1 MRLPEEFETI
11 MRYAVISDIHS
22 NLEALRAVLD
32 GIASLKVD
40 TTLCLGDIVGYN
52 ANPNECIEIVRSE
65 GIRCILG
72 NHDSRAAGLE
82 EPDDFN
88 PLAARAVLWT
98 RGQLTDENREWLR
111 SLPRDLQVDDIAIFH
126 GSIHD
131 TDRYILYKSD
141 VVDNFRYLQELS
153 GSPRIGF
160 FGHTHV
166 KISMVLA
173 RSMISMEYAD
183 VLNIYDDRLYL
194 INPGSVGQP
203 RDGDPRAAFA
213 VHDSIHHT
221 VTFYRVG
228 YDIKACQ
235 DKIILAGLPPRL
247 AERLAVGR

>member
-1 MRLPEEFETI
+1 
-11 MRYAVISDIHS
+11 MRYAIISDIHS
-22 NLEALRAVLD
+22 NLEALRAVLEK
-32 GIASLKVD
+32 ISSLKID
-40 TTLCLGDIVGYN
+40 TSFCLGDIVGYN

-88 PLAARAVLWT
+88 PLAAKAVLWT
-98 RGQLTDENREWLR
+98 RDQLTEENKKYLR
-111 SLPRDLQVDDIAIFH
+111 NLPRELQVDDLVIVH

-131 TDRYILYKSD
+131 TDRYILSRSD
-141 VVDNFRYLQELS
+141 ILDNFQCLRELP
-153 GSPRIGF
+153 GSPRIGL

-166 KISMVLA
+166 KMALVQA
-173 RSMISMEYAD
+173 RSMVSMEYAD

-213 VHDSIHHT
+213 VYDSNDHT
-221 VTFYRVG
+221 VTFYRVD
-228 YDIKACQ
+228 YDIKSCQ
-235 DKIILAGLPPRL
+235 DKIIMAGLPPRL
-247 AERLAVGR
+247 ADRLAMGM